1 MHSTCIAITL
11 VSKNKTVR
19 IFVVYENYGLL
30 KHENWCSYVWLQIKL
45 RQMHWFYRIKVV
57 NSLPSLPPMHQFCS
71 TDQNTNMKAPQNV
84 M

>member
-30 KHENWCSYVWLQIKL
+30 KHEN
-45 RQMHWFYRIKVV
+45 
-57 NSLPSLPPMHQFCS
+57 
-71 TDQNTNMKAPQNV
+71 
-84 M
+84 